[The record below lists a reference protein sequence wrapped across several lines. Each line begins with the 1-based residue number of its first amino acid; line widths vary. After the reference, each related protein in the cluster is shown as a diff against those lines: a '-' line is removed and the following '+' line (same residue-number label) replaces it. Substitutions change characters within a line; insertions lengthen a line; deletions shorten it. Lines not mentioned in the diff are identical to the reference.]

1 MIPLWNKLYVP
12 NSKMDQLLRI
22 MLVVLGADNRIEH
35 VLQ

>member
-1 MIPLWNKLYVP
+1 MIPLWNELYVP

-22 MLVVLGADNRIEH
+22 VLVVLGADHRIEH